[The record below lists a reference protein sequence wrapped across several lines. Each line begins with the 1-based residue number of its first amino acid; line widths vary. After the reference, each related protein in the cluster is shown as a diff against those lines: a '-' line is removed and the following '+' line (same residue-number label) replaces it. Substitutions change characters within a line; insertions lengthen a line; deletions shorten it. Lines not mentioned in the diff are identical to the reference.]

1 MESQAGQLRLRP
13 MGISDLI
20 DTVFSIYRRSFGLL
34 VLVVAVV
41 QVPYQIISWLLGLGI
56 RPEPRFLT
64 HFRGHKLDKAQLH
77 QLFAWLGPSLGLRLL
92 VLILLLVVAF
102 PLETAAFT
110 KVVADRYQGRR
121 TSLGQAY
128 EFATG
133 RWLALVGLGLLI
145 LGLIVG
151 GLVVLVLVAVLL
163 AALLHGLGG
172 LLDFLIVVAAV
183 IFGFVAYVRVVLSA
197 PVLVL
202 EHVGPADAL
211 RRSWDLT
218 RGGAWRAFGVLLV
231 LTIMVGIAGFLAG
244 LLINAGA
251 SAGGGLT
258 SPGGHAVE
266 LLGAIVVQSI
276 LAPFVAVGLVLL
288 YFDFRLRK
296 EGPESIQPAPEPTAP
311 A

>member
-1 MESQAGQLRLRP
+1 
-13 MGISDLI
+13 MGIADRI
-20 DTVFSIYRRSFGLL
+20 DTIFSLYRRNFWLF

-41 QVPYQIISWLLGLGI
+41 QVPYQIVSWLVGLGV

-64 HFRGHKLDKAQLH
+64 RLHGRKLDSAQVH
-77 QLFAWLGPSLGLRLL
+77 HLFAWLGPSLGLRLL
-92 VLILLLVVAF
+92 VLILLLVVAL

-110 KVVADRYQGRR
+110 KLVADRYQGRR

-133 RWLALVGLGLLI
+133 RWLALIGLGLLI
-145 LGLIVG
+145 LV
-151 GLVVLVLVAVLL
+151 LVVGALLLLVLVAVLL
-163 AALLHGLGG
+163 GALLHGLGA
-172 LLDFLIVVAAV
+172 LLDFLLVLAALV
-183 IFGFVAYVRVVLSA
+183 FGFVAYVRVVLST

-202 EHVGPADAL
+202 EHLGPADSL

-231 LTIMVGIAGFLAG
+231 LSIMVGVAGFLVE
-244 LLINAGA
+244 LLVNAA
-251 SAGGGLT
+251 ATAGGGLT
-258 SPGGHAVE
+258 SLGGHLIE
-266 LLGAIVVQSI
+266 LVGAIVVQGLLS
-276 LAPFVAVGLVLL
+276 PFVAVGLVLL

-296 EGPESIQPAPEPTAP
+296 EGAESIQPAPAPTAP

>member
-1 MESQAGQLRLRP
+1 
-13 MGISDLI
+13 MGVSDLI
-20 DTVFSIYRRSFGLL
+20 DTVFSLYRRNFWLL

-41 QVPYQIISWLLGLGI
+41 QVPYQIVSWLLGLGV

-64 HFRGHKLDKAQLH
+64 HFHGHKLDKAQLH
-77 QLFAWLGPSLGLRLL
+77 QLFAWLGPSLGLRL
-92 VLILLLVVAF
+92 VILILLLVVAF

-133 RWLALVGLGLLI
+133 RWLALIGLGLLI
-145 LGLIVG
+145 LGLIFG
-151 GLVVLVLVAVLL
+151 ALIVLVLVAVLL
-163 AALLHGLGG
+163 GALLHGLGAV
-172 LLDFLIVVAAV
+172 LDFLLVVAAV

-202 EHVGPADAL
+202 EHLGPADAL
-211 RRSWDLT
+211 RRSWELT
-218 RGGAWRAFGVLLV
+218 RGGAWRAFGVLLL
-231 LTIMVGIAGFLAG
+231 LTIMVGIAGFLVD

-251 SAGGGLT
+251 TAGGGLT
-258 SPGGHAVE
+258 SPEGHLIE
-266 LLGAIVVQSI
+266 LIGAIVVQS
-276 LAPFVAVGLVLL
+276 LLSPFVAVGLVLL

-296 EGPESIQPAPEPTAP
+296 EGPESIQPAPGP
-311 A
+311 ASAA